1 MALMLARIERGN
13 VHVIEVDTRV
23 HPSKVTP
30 RTNLRELRD
39 WEPSGGGTDLSLPF
53 VYATTAKLPVD
64 GIVVITDN
72 ETWAG
77 RQHPTEALTEYRRTV
92 NPAVGVIVVSMTPA
106 GYSIADPGDEAVL
119 QVAGLDAA
127 LPKLINGF
135 VRS

>member
-1 MALMLARIERGN
+1 VPHG
-13 VHVIEVDTRV
+13 V
-23 HPSKVTP
+23 HPVVRKP
-30 RTNLRELRD
+30 GRLE
-39 WEPSGGGTDLSLPF
+39 GGGTDLSLPF

-64 GIVVITDN
+64 GIVVFTDN

-77 RQHPTEALTEYRRTV
+77 RQHPTEALAAYRRTV
-92 NPAVGVIVVSMTPA
+92 NPAVRVIVVSMTA
-106 GYSIADPGDEAVL
+106 TGYTIADPGDEAVL